1 MGDELVRRQVTYQ
14 GRVQGVGFRNT
25 AASMARGEL
34 DVTGTVRNLAD
45 GRVEVQV
52 QGTRAMVELYC
63 RELESVMKRHITG
76 RDVIPAATVPGE
88 VGFSI
93 LR

>member
-25 AASMARGEL
+25 AASIARGHP

-52 QGTRAMVELYC
+52 QGARAVVELYC
-63 RELESVMKRHITG
+63 SELESVMKRHITG
-76 RDVIPAATVPGE
+76 RDVIPAAIVPGE
-88 VGFSI
+88 AGFLI